1 MRYQVPQFIEIE
13 DKIFGPL
20 TLKQFLYVAGGS
32 SIAFIIWSILPT
44 FLAIIVAVPI
54 LIFFFALAFY
64 KVNQRPLIA
73 TVESAVKYFFNQKLY
88 IWHKTN
94 KKPTKADN
102 KQENKQENEEI
113 KLDLPKMSDSKL
125 KELTW
130 SLDINQNL
138 TTKDSSTGGA
148 VENNDLNLKV

>member
-32 SIAFIIWSILPT
+32 SIAFIIWTILPT
-44 FLAIIVAVPI
+44 FFAIILAIPV

-64 KVNQRPLIA
+64 KVNQRPFIA

-88 IWHKTN
+88 IWHKSE
-94 KKPTKADN
+94 KKPTKSDTEDVVDEVKMN
-102 KQENKQENEEI
+102 
-113 KLDLPKMSDSKL
+113 LPKMSDSKL

-138 TTKDSSTGGA
+138 TTK
-148 VENNDLNLKV
+148 